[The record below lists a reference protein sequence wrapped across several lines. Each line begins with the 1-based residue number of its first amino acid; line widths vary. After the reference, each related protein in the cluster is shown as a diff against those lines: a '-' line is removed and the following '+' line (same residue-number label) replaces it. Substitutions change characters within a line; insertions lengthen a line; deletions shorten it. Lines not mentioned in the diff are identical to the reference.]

1 MISCSA
7 LQQFS
12 MAPFTVMVL
21 SGLYRVRSWSLAGE
35 QGNAKQWA
43 MQDWDQVPTR
53 DKQGQKNQLSYRASI
68 SKGCLTYLQPQVAR
82 ARTGQ
87 PRTKPQTRRV
97 AAGGPLCS
105 SAEEV
110 PYKQVSLFKRIERQG
125 DYKQLARAFHWF
137 SRDRPAHPP

>member
-35 QGNAKQWA
+35 QGNVKQWA

-87 PRTKPQTRRV
+87 PRTKPVTGVVPRHAGWLQV
-97 AAGGPLCS
+97 APCALLQKRHPTNRL
-105 SAEEV
+105 
-110 PYKQVSLFKRIERQG
+110 VSLKG
-125 DYKQLARAFHWF
+125 
-137 SRDRPAHPP
+137 